1 MTSKFMQIKL
11 SNTQVGV
18 LKSAIGSTLE
28 FVGGDSLPDFLISDV
43 IVLGTSNL
51 AIKLSGDIF
60 ESQIEGYPENYSKF
74 NVSELSASQEL
85 RLRTAGNVYFQ
96 APGQI
101 IRGISFV
108 TRTTSELKHGKQTWS
123 IESLR
128 SLVFDLGGSF
138 LTVSRL
144 GDHDEALRAAFST
157 KFSIADLPTVSS
169 YLEEDLETKYQIHDS
184 VCSIFDIDG

>member
-11 SNTQVGV
+11 SNTEVEI
-18 LKSAIGSTLE
+18 LKSSIGSTLE

-43 IVLGTSNL
+43 IVVGTSNL

-60 ESQIEGYPENYSKF
+60 EAQIEGYSENYAKF
-74 NVSELSASQEL
+74 KVINLSASQEK
-85 RLRTAGNVYFQ
+85 RLRAAGDVYFQ
-96 APGQI
+96 DPGQV

-108 TRTTSELKHGKQTWS
+108 TRTTSELKHGKPTWT

-144 GDHDEALRAAFST
+144 GEHDEALRAVFSG

-169 YLEEDLETKYQIHDS
+169 YLEEDLETKYHIHDS